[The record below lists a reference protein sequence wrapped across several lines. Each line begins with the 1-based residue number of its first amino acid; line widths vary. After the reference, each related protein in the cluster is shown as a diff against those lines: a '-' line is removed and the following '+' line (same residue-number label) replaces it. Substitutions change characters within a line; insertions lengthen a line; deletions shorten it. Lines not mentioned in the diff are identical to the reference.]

1 MLNQETKWT
10 SPLTPC
16 TKHHPTKITQETA
29 ASGAW
34 SELLSWEAVTSSPAE
49 ASSGVFSVFTV
60 QGSLCLCFLSV
71 LILSSFPSLLLPGF
85 LLCRNSYS
93 SDRVPSGFSGRTEV
107 AATSWPWRVSS
118 SWLSPWPYLGSLGSS
133 QPRCCPT
140 GR

>member
-10 SPLTPC
+10 SPSLTPW

-29 ASGAW
+29 AWGPGVSF
-34 SELLSWEAVTSSPAE
+34 SPGKQRLRPLRRPRQAC
-49 ASSGVFSVFTV
+49 SQFSLFTEV
-60 QGSLCLCFLSV
+60 CLCFLSV
-71 LILSSFPSLLLPGF
+71 LILSSFPSLLLLGF

-93 SDRVPSGFSGRTEV
+93 SDRVPSGFSGRTKV

-118 SWLSPWPYLGSLGSS
+118 SWLLPWPCRGSLGSS